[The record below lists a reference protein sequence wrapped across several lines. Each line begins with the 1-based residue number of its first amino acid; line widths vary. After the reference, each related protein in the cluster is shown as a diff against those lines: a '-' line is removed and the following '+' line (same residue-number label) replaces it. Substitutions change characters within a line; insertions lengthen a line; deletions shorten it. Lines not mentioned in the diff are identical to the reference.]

1 MPCCLFVSDEEAD
14 GEIHNCETCAVA
26 DMLADLDD
34 DPDNA
39 EAWALFHRTFTR
51 FTVDTHVASVLLTKL
66 ISEREPSEALELV
79 DRFAVLYDA
88 LHPPP
93 EKKE

>member
-1 MPCCLFVSDEEAD
+1 
-14 GEIHNCETCAVA
+14 
-26 DMLADLDD
+26 MLAELDD
-34 DPDNA
+34 DADNA

-66 ISEREPSEALELV
+66 IDSRESEAAMDLV
-79 DRFAVLYDA
+79 ERFALLYDA

-93 EKKE
+93 EKKS